1 MNLSV
6 DHVTI
11 IASDIEATRR
21 FYVDVMGMDEVK
33 RPSFD
38 FAGAWFEKNG
48 FQVHATLASVESG
61 CAGPGDRGAEFVS
74 RGQHLAFR
82 VAEFEAAIKLLT
94 SSGIEIAAGP
104 KKRPDG
110 ISQAYFHDPDGY
122 LIEICGMQT
131 A

>member
-1 MNLSV
+1 MNLYV

-11 IASDIEATRR
+11 IAGDLESTRR
-21 FYVDVMGMDEVK
+21 FYVEIMGMHEVK

-61 CAGPGDRGAEFVS
+61 NAGPADTGAEVVS

-82 VAEFEAAIKLLT
+82 VGDFDAVINHIT
-94 SSGIEIAAGP
+94 SNGIQIAAGP

-110 ISQAYFHDPDGY
+110 ISQVYFHDPDGY